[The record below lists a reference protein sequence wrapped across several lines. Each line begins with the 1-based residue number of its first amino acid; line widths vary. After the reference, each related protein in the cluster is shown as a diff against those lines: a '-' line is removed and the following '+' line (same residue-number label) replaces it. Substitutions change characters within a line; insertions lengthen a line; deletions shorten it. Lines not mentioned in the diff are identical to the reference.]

1 MQKQQVKMRVLDWW
15 NKDCEENFYNNF
27 FIQILQKKYDVVYS
41 DKPDFILYGPFGY
54 EHLKYDC
61 VRIFY
66 TGENIRPDYNIAD
79 YSMDFDYIEFEDR
92 HLRLPHMF
100 WVFCNETQ
108 QNEMNNRVKWLD
120 KKEKFCCFVVSNGSL
135 TEKRDNFFDALNTY
149 KRVDSGGRWKNNI
162 GGNIDDKIEW
172 LKSYKFNICFEN
184 GSHPGYLTEK
194 LFDAF
199 LAGCVP
205 IYWGDTSL
213 KIHKN
218 TCADSKNSEI
228 INNRGGGGNDTF
240 DMRIPNISH
249 SLIDYEINPKAFIN
263 AHNFPTFQD
272 LIDEIKRIDNDSY
285 AFEEMLREPIFL
297 NNFNPY
303 EFYTEQISAF
313 LDHIIM
319 QGANDAKRCGDGY
332 QLRTYWEFTCAYARD
347 RRFPSDFFN
356 YCTKHKELIQRY
368 RNISEFPRN
377 FMRFLRR
384 K

>member
-1 MQKQQVKMRVLDWW
+1 M
-15 NKDCEENFYNNF
+15 
-27 FIQILQKKYDVVYS
+27 
-41 DKPDFILYGPFGY
+41 
-54 EHLKYDC
+54 
-61 VRIFY
+61 
-66 TGENIRPDYNIAD
+66 
-79 YSMDFDYIEFEDR
+79 
-92 HLRLPHMF
+92 
-100 WVFCNETQ
+100 
-108 QNEMNNRVKWLD
+108 
-120 KKEKFCCFVVSNGSL
+120 VSNNAL
-135 TEKRDNFFDALNTY
+135 TDKRDMFFEALSKY

-162 GGNIDDKIEW
+162 GGNVDDKIEW
-172 LKSYKFNICFEN
+172 LKSYKFNLCFEN
-184 GSHPGYLTEK
+184 SSYPGYLTEK

-218 TCADSKNSEI
+218 TCADSKNSEN
-228 INNRGGGGNDTF
+228 INNRGNDTF

-332 QLRTYWEFTCAYARD
+332 WLRTHLEFRRISAKYWNL
-347 RRFPSDFFN
+347 PSDFLH
-356 YCTKHKELIQRY
+356 YCFKYRKIIQGVRD
-368 RNISEFPRN
+368 ISEYPRN